1 MKKSNL
7 PIIIFSFLFLLIG
20 CNKSKNNTDGEVE
33 SVIPTQENKVK
44 TMRLTESD
52 FKYDLIS
59 NGKLSSAK
67 TAKLYFQ
74 SAEPIA
80 HIWVKN
86 GDIVK
91 KGDKIAQLDLF
102 KLANK
107 VEQTKGELDRSLLE
121 LKDVLIGQ
129 GYRYED
135 SLNIPKEI
143 FALAKV
149 KSGFDLSRSNSDL
162 ANYELK
168 EATLRAPFDGVI
180 ANISDK
186 PYGIS
191 STTEPF
197 CLVIDNHSFQVNFTV
212 LENELP
218 LVNKG
223 NKVTVTPFAM
233 PNKVSEGVITEINP
247 VVDENGMV
255 KVSASVSGSDLCEGM
270 NVRVSVQQSMGK
282 QLVIPKEAVVLRSG
296 RQVVF
301 TLSDGKAYWNYV
313 TTGFE
318 NASQYSVTE
327 GLKAGDVV
335 IVSGN
340 INLAHESPVT
350 VIE

>member
-1 MKKSNL
+1 MKKFYL
-7 PIIIFSFLFLLIG
+7 PIIVFPLLFLLTG
-20 CNKSKNNTDGEVE
+20 CNGGKDHTEGEVE
-33 SVIPTQENKVK
+33 SVLPIQENKVK
-44 TMRLTESD
+44 TMLLKESD
-52 FKYDLIS
+52 FKYDLVS

-80 HIWVKN
+80 HVWVKN
-86 GDIVK
+86 GDAVK
-91 KGDKIAQLDLF
+91 KGERIAQLDLF
-102 KLANK
+102 KLTNQ
-107 VEQTKGELDRSLLE
+107 VEQAKGELDRSLLE

-135 SLNIPKEI
+135 SLNIPKEV

-149 KSGFDLSRSNSDL
+149 KSGFDLSRSKSDL
-162 ANYELK
+162 ADYELK
-168 EATLRAPFDGVI
+168 EATLTAPFDGVI

-186 PYGIS
+186 QYSIS

-197 CLVIDNHSFQVNFTV
+197 CLVIDNNSFQVDFTV
-212 LENELP
+212 LESELP
-218 LVNKG
+218 LVRKG
-223 NKVTVTPFAM
+223 NRVTVTPFAL
-233 PNKVSEGVITEINP
+233 PNRVSEGVITEINP
-247 VVDENGMV
+247 LVDENGMV
-255 KVSASVSGSDLCEGM
+255 KISATVSGSGLCEGM

-301 TLSDGKAYWNYV
+301 TLSEGKAYWNYI

-327 GLKAGDVV
+327 GLKAGDIV

-340 INLAHESPVT
+340 INLAHEAPVT